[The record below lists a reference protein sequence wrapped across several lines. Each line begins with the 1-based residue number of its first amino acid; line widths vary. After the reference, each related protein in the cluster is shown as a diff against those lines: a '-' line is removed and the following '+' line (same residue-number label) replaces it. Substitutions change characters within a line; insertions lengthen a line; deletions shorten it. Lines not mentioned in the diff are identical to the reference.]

1 MKRSAHAAELDGCPI
16 CFEDWNVDLVP
27 VMRACCSKDICIE
40 CSRKLVDEPCPL
52 CRTPFPDSEEQQLA
66 LLRRNV
72 WNENAAAI
80 RHLGQCYR
88 SGLMGLAKDEAVAA
102 VLYLRAADL
111 GDVEA
116 MVDCAQ
122 DYDDYCATNSATKE
136 NNVEAIKYYQMA
148 ADRGHAHAQFRLGE
162 MIYRGDAAEIDYP
175 KAFRLFKM
183 AAEQCDNGDA
193 ENFVGQMYEI
203 GQGVARDTVEAIRWY
218 KRSVAKFR
226 VCQDPRDGYGEA
238 EENLIH
244 LLKGML
250 TDQLSDRSEPLGN
263 VSYQSQK
270 LVNDNLISLLNLDLE
285 ENTPIRHLLG

>member
-16 CFEDWNVDLVP
+16 CFEDWNVDHAA
-27 VMRACCSKDICIE
+27 VMRACCSKAICIE

-52 CRTPFPDSEEQQLA
+52 CRTPFPDSAEQQLA

-72 WNENAAAI
+72 TNENAAAI

-88 SGLMGLAKDEAVAA
+88 FGKMGLAKDEAVAA
-102 VLYLRAADL
+102 VLCLRAADL
-111 GDVEA
+111 GDVHA
-116 MVDCAQ
+116 MVDCAE
-122 DYDDYCATNSATKE
+122 DYDHHCATNSATKE
-136 NNVEAIKYYQMA
+136 DSVEAIKYYQMA

-162 MIYRGDAAEIDYP
+162 MIYHCDGAEVDYP

-183 AAEQCDNGDA
+183 AAEKIHDGDA
-193 ENFVGQMYEI
+193 ENYVGQMYEE

-226 VCQDPRDGYGEA
+226 VCQNPSEGNGEA

-250 TDQLSDRSEPLGN
+250 SDQLSDRSEPLGN
-263 VSYQSQK
+263 VDYQSQK

-285 ENTPIRHLLG
+285 ANYV